1 MLSEDVSMLWES
13 ITMIEA
19 QEQLKRLTVAD
30 WPNMKKSQR
39 DKRHKELFAMAYPSE
54 IRPKNSIS
62 VNDLKKFMGQK

>member
-19 QEQLKRLTVAD
+19 QDQLKRLTVAD

-39 DKRHKELFAMAYPSE
+39 DKRQRAFCNGLPE
-54 IRPKNSIS
+54 RNKNEKLYLS
-62 VNDLKKFMGQK
+62 K

>member
-1 MLSEDVSMLWES
+1 MTSEDVSMLWES
-13 ITMIEA
+13 MTAIEA
-19 QEQLKRLTVAD
+19 QDELKKMVIAD

-54 IRPKNSIS
+54 IRTKNSIS